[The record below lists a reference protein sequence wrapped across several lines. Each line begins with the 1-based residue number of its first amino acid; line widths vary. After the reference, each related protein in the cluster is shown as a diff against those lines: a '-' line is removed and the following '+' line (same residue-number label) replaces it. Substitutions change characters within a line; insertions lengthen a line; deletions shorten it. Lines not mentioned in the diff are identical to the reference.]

1 MDARLR
7 SPRGATWG
15 AADPWSAPSR
25 PSILWAAA
33 TWALA
38 WTAAAILDGQVDLAN
53 LAMLLVLASALSSLW
68 LPPGAAV
75 AAGAL
80 AVLAFNY
87 FFVPPRGTLHVDLR
101 QHALLMLAMLVV
113 NVIVAVLVGR
123 LRRTA
128 QEAAAHALRAEQ
140 LRDWGE
146 RLRDAVD
153 PVAELGGLCDLLS
166 RSAGVPAA
174 AIARAARPFAPPSA
188 GVDDPG
194 GDEGDAPALL
204 TAGEPDAHQAA
215 GLRLCLREGR
225 ALGPGTGRFE
235 DQPDGY
241 FPLRGSRTCMGA
253 AVLRGA
259 CPVATNRSAQRAE
272 RDAELR
278 AQLQS
283 LCDQMGQALQRVH
296 AALEES
302 RSREQAQQQG
312 VRNALLAAISHD
324 YRTPLATI
332 LGAASALDEQ
342 SERLD
347 LAQRRRL
354 AQGIVEE
361 AGRLARLTDNTLQL
375 ARLDSPGVSLRCDWE
390 SAEELVGTA
399 LRHARRRDSARRVRA
414 RLEPG
419 LPLLWCDALLL
430 SQLLDNLVDNALK
443 YSPEDAPVEILVR
456 RAGEPG
462 EQQPPRLLLAVRDRG
477 PGIAPAWRERVFEV
491 FHRGAAPLAAA
502 RARPGSEHNAR
513 PGAGVGL
520 AVCRAIARAHGG
532 ELSLR
537 ARSHGG
543 CAFECLL
550 PLREPPQAPPGEPV
564 TSAEPQP

>member
-204 TAGEPDAHQAA
+204 TAGEPDADQAA

-332 LGAASALDEQ
+332 LGAASSLHDQ

-347 LAQRRRL
+347 RRSAGGWPGHRRRDR
-354 AQGIVEE
+354 Q
-361 AGRLARLTDNTLQL
+361 LARLTDNTLQL
-375 ARLDSPGVSLRCDWE
+375 ARLDTPGV
-390 SAEELVGTA
+390 A
-399 LRHARRRDSARRVRA
+399 LRLRLGVGRGAGRHGAAACPPRDPARRVRA

-419 LPLLWCDALLL
+419 LPLLRCDALLL

-443 YSPEDAPVEILVR
+443 YSPEGAGRSWCAAR
-456 RAGEPG
+456 RPASNSL
-462 EQQPPRLLLAVRDRG
+462 QLLLAVRDRG
-477 PGIAPAWRERVFEV
+477 PWASRRPGGSGSSRSFQ
-491 FHRGAAPLAAA
+491 RGAAHAGCSPGPTRQ
-502 RARPGSEHNAR
+502 RAQRP
-513 PGAGVGL
+513 PAGQ
-520 AVCRAIARAHGG
+520 ASDWRCCRAIARAHGG
-532 ELSLR
+532 ELRLR

-543 CAFECLL
+543 SVASSACCRSGRL
-550 PLREPPQAPPGEPV
+550 PWSLPTVAGPP
-564 TSAEPQP
+564 TEPQP